1 MLGTRILDSFRTAFS
16 RGLFKVLAVV
26 LKDMPRPRAHVSDL
40 FQALA
45 VFFAGHATA
54 SFPCFLSHLS
64 GCRHRRTV
72 DIAACRGYIWR
83 FCGVFLR
90 VPGIK
95 IVSLPPP
102 VFCIFWEM
110 VFESCFSCAAYLPL
124 ATVRR
129 DIGVDYR
136 LAKIQSQLL
145 FRIVFLL
152 LTEPTWA
159 GGLDWTEGVAVRAS
173 AIHCASPRHPT
184 STGGDGT
191 RGGRPPFSILHSRT
205 DHRQGQQL
213 RAEGNITNNETICL
227 YQWLLPPSTL
237 NLFLPCQM

>member
-1 MLGTRILDSFRTAFS
+1 M
-16 RGLFKVLAVV
+16 
-26 LKDMPRPRAHVSDL
+26 
-40 FQALA
+40 
-45 VFFAGHATA
+45 
-54 SFPCFLSHLS
+54 
-64 GCRHRRTV
+64 
-72 DIAACRGYIWR
+72 
-83 FCGVFLR
+83 
-90 VPGIK
+90 PGIK

-102 VFCIFWEM
+102 RFLHFLREM

-145 FRIVFLL
+145 FRIVLFTYRADVGRRL
-152 LTEPTWA
+152 
-159 GGLDWTEGVAVRAS
+159 GLDEGVAVRAS
-173 AIHCASPRHPT
+173 AIHCASRVT
-184 STGGDGT
+184 QLLQAAMERGEGDRLSASFT
-191 RGGRPPFSILHSRT
+191 VAQTIAR
-205 DHRQGQQL
+205 QQL

>member
-1 MLGTRILDSFRTAFS
+1 
-16 RGLFKVLAVV
+16 
-26 LKDMPRPRAHVSDL
+26 MPRPRAHVSDL

-102 VFCIFWEM
+102 VFCIFYGRWCLKA
-110 VFESCFSCAAYLPL
+110 VFRAPHICPSQPCAAILELITDWQRFNLSFFSVLFFFYLQSRRGQEARIGPKVL
-124 ATVRR
+124 PSGLPRYTVPPRVTQLLQAAMER
-129 DIGVDYR
+129 GEGDRLSASFTVAQTIAKDSNYELKVTSPTTRQYACTNGYYR
-136 LAKIQSQLL
+136 L
-145 FRIVFLL
+145 R
-152 LTEPTWA
+152 
-159 GGLDWTEGVAVRAS
+159 R
-173 AIHCASPRHPT
+173 
-184 STGGDGT
+184 
-191 RGGRPPFSILHSRT
+191 
-205 DHRQGQQL
+205 
-213 RAEGNITNNETICL
+213 
-227 YQWLLPPSTL
+227 
-237 NLFLPCQM
+237 

>member
-1 MLGTRILDSFRTAFS
+1 
-16 RGLFKVLAVV
+16 
-26 LKDMPRPRAHVSDL
+26 MPRPRAHVSDL

-95 IVSLPPP
+95 IVNLPPP
-102 VFCIFWEM
+102 RFLHFLREM

-129 DIGVDYR
+129 DIGVDYNWQR
-136 LAKIQSQLL
+136 FNLSFFSVLFFFYLQSRRGQEAWIGPKVLPSGLPRYTVPPRVTQLL
-145 FRIVFLL
+145 QAAMERGEGDRLSASFTVAQTIAKDSNYELKV
-152 LTEPTWA
+152 TSPT
-159 GGLDWTEGVAVRAS
+159 
-173 AIHCASPRHPT
+173 
-184 STGGDGT
+184 T
-191 RGGRPPFSILHSRT
+191 RQYACTNGYYR
-205 DHRQGQQL
+205 L
-213 RAEGNITNNETICL
+213 RR
-227 YQWLLPPSTL
+227 
-237 NLFLPCQM
+237 

>member
-102 VFCIFWEM
+102 VFCIFYGRWCLKA
-110 VFESCFSCAAYLPL
+110 VFRAPHICPSQPCAAILELITDWQRFNLSFFSVLFFFYLQSRRGQEAWIGPKVL
-124 ATVRR
+124 PSGLPRYTVPPRVTQLLQAAMER
-129 DIGVDYR
+129 GEGDRLSASFTVAQTIAKDSNYELKVTSPTTRQYTCTNGYYR
-136 LAKIQSQLL
+136 L
-145 FRIVFLL
+145 R
-152 LTEPTWA
+152 
-159 GGLDWTEGVAVRAS
+159 R
-173 AIHCASPRHPT
+173 
-184 STGGDGT
+184 
-191 RGGRPPFSILHSRT
+191 
-205 DHRQGQQL
+205 
-213 RAEGNITNNETICL
+213 
-227 YQWLLPPSTL
+227 
-237 NLFLPCQM
+237 

>member
-1 MLGTRILDSFRTAFS
+1 M
-16 RGLFKVLAVV
+16 
-26 LKDMPRPRAHVSDL
+26 
-40 FQALA
+40 
-45 VFFAGHATA
+45 
-54 SFPCFLSHLS
+54 
-64 GCRHRRTV
+64 
-72 DIAACRGYIWR
+72 
-83 FCGVFLR
+83 
-90 VPGIK
+90 PGIK

-102 VFCIFWEM
+102 RFLHFLREM

-237 NLFLPCQM
+237 NLFLPCRM

>member
-1 MLGTRILDSFRTAFS
+1 
-16 RGLFKVLAVV
+16 
-26 LKDMPRPRAHVSDL
+26 MPRPRAHVSDL

-102 VFCIFWEM
+102 RFLHFLREM

-124 ATVRR
+124 ATVRH

-136 LAKIQSQLL
+136 LAKISISAFFPYCFSFTYRADVGRRL
-145 FRIVFLL
+145 
-152 LTEPTWA
+152 
-159 GGLDWTEGVAVRAS
+159 GLDRRCCRPGFGDTL
-173 AIHCASPRHPT
+173 CLPASPNFYGRRWNEGRATAFQHPSQSHRPSPRTATT
-184 STGGDGT
+184 S
-191 RGGRPPFSILHSRT
+191 
-205 DHRQGQQL
+205 
-213 RAEGNITNNETICL
+213 
-227 YQWLLPPSTL
+227 
-237 NLFLPCQM
+237 

>member
-45 VFFAGHATA
+45 VYFAGHATA

-102 VFCIFWEM
+102 RFLHFYGRWCLKAVFRAPHICP
-110 VFESCFSCAAYLPL
+110 SQPCAAILELITDWQRFNLSFFSVLFFFYLQSRRGQEAWIGPKVL
-124 ATVRR
+124 PSGLPRYTVPPRVTQLLQAAMER
-129 DIGVDYR
+129 GEGDRLSASFTVAQTIAKDSNYELKVTSPTTRQYACTNGYYR
-136 LAKIQSQLL
+136 L
-145 FRIVFLL
+145 R
-152 LTEPTWA
+152 
-159 GGLDWTEGVAVRAS
+159 R
-173 AIHCASPRHPT
+173 
-184 STGGDGT
+184 
-191 RGGRPPFSILHSRT
+191 
-205 DHRQGQQL
+205 
-213 RAEGNITNNETICL
+213 
-227 YQWLLPPSTL
+227 
-237 NLFLPCQM
+237 

>member
-1 MLGTRILDSFRTAFS
+1 MTC
-16 RGLFKVLAVV
+16 
-26 LKDMPRPRAHVSDL
+26 PRAHVSDL

-90 VPGIK
+90 VPGNK

-102 VFCIFWEM
+102 RFLHFLREM

-191 RGGRPPFSILHSRT
+191 RGGNRLSASFTVAQTIAKDSNYELKVTSPT
-205 DHRQGQQL
+205 TRQYACTNGYYRL
-213 RAEGNITNNETICL
+213 RR
-227 YQWLLPPSTL
+227 
-237 NLFLPCQM
+237 

>member
-1 MLGTRILDSFRTAFS
+1 MILNMVGKLAPISPHFT
-16 RGLFKVLAVV
+16 RGLVK
-26 LKDMPRPRAHVSDL
+26 
-40 FQALA
+40 
-45 VFFAGHATA
+45 
-54 SFPCFLSHLS
+54 
-64 GCRHRRTV
+64 
-72 DIAACRGYIWR
+72 Y
-83 FCGVFLR
+83 
-90 VPGIK
+90 VPGMGYFRAVPSQNGDK
-95 IVSLPPP
+95 FATSPTPP
-102 VFCIFWEM
+102 IFE
-110 VFESCFSCAAYLPL
+110 
-124 ATVRR
+124 
-129 DIGVDYR
+129 R
-136 LAKIQSQLL
+136 L
-145 FRIVFLL
+145 RIVFLL
-152 LTEPTWA
+152 LTESTWA